1 MTLAHGEVLMLG
13 CGAGRPRARA
23 GDRIE
28 ISSPGFETLVNTLVA
43 EAA

>member
-1 MTLAHGEVLMLG
+1 MLG
-13 CGAGRPRARA
+13 LDAGRPRARA

-28 ISSPGFETLVNTLVA
+28 IRAAGLGSLSNQLIA